1 MEAVFK
7 AKSYGFHRIYFL
19 TNRNLVEIINKK
31 KKHVWQEKTMVAD
44 LKILYQNGLI
54 YNLLVVP
61 IVVLDSVCIAAD
73 LATRMPIHQ
82 SWDNPVILYL

>member
-44 LKILYQNGLI
+44 LKICTKM
-54 YNLLVVP
+54 
-61 IVVLDSVCIAAD
+61 D
-73 LATRMPIHQ
+73 
-82 SWDNPVILYL
+82 